1 MQLRPGKPRSVAG
14 AGHLFLVN
22 GWMISVLDFA
32 GRTVSVV
39 TTQPCCCGV
48 KEAADNWH
56 VKCDCVPIKLYLP
69 KQVVGQI

>member
-1 MQLRPGKPRSVAG
+1 M
-14 AGHLFLVN
+14 
-22 GWMISVLDFA
+22 SVLDFA

-69 KQVVGQI
+69 KQVVGQV